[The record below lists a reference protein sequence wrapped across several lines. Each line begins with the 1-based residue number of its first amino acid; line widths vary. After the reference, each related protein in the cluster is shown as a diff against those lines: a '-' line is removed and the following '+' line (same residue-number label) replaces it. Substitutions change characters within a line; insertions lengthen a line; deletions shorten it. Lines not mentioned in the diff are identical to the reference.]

1 MISIRRYLDL
11 YRRPG
16 PGTADSSALAA
27 LVSLD
32 FQASLAQ
39 LAGVLVSAIGAE
51 ADDAPE
57 DITGPFSS
65 SVRGIQQR
73 LETAESPEELEAL
86 GGELYKVLDELRD
99 AKRKLERRH
108 TEEVQKMVAL
118 LQQTIETLSR
128 GNERSVSRLRRIET
142 QIRSASQ
149 ISEIV
154 ALRDRLRTCVDQ
166 IREEAAAEQKEF
178 ARSQSQLE
186 RDFLVVQESAAL
198 ARGGIPGR
206 SQAERRIADASATG
220 SLMLVLL
227 ERLPAI
233 KARYGTG
240 VSERYFSGFLSQLSG
255 RLPSPRTIFR
265 WNEQAVL
272 VELPQVAP
280 DSAEAEL
287 RGQIGDI
294 ARAVQMDVGGRV
306 AVLENTHRWCLAACG
321 AGRDDIFQKIE
332 DFLGA

>member
-11 YRRPG
+11 YRRPR
-16 PGTADSSALAA
+16 SAPDDPVAPAGLI
-27 LVSLD
+27 SPD

-39 LAGVLVSAIGAE
+39 LATVLVSEIGAE
-51 ADDAPE
+51 ADGGPE
-57 DITGPFSS
+57 DIIGPFSAS
-65 SVRGIQQR
+65 MRDIQQR
-73 LETAESPEELEAL
+73 LETAESPEDLEAL
-86 GGELYKVLDELRD
+86 SAELPSVLRELRD
-99 AKRKLERRH
+99 AKRKIEQEH
-108 TEEVQKMVAL
+108 TEEVQKMVAM
-118 LQQTIETLSR
+118 LQQTIEALSR
-128 GNERSVSRLRRIET
+128 GNGRSVSRLRRIET

-154 ALRDRLRTCVDQ
+154 ALRERLRACIDE
-166 IREEAAAEQKEF
+166 IRDEAAAEQREF
-178 ARSQSQLE
+178 AKSKSQLE

-233 KARYGTG
+233 KARYGAG

-255 RLPSPRTIFR
+255 RLPSPKKIFR

-272 VELPQVAP
+272 VELPCVAP
-280 DSAEAEL
+280 DSGEAEL
-287 RGQIGDI
+287 RSQLGDI
-294 ARAVQMDVGGRV
+294 SRAVQMDVGGRV
-306 AVLENTHRWCLAACG
+306 AVLENTHRWFLAAGG
-321 AGRDDIFQKIE
+321 AGRDDTFRKIE